1 MGLGH
6 EMAHAYDALVIG
18 SQNMGVLAIVG
29 EEVVSYSEIFAGNV
43 ENCLRYEHNL
53 PLRIAYKIDPQNPLS
68 IKTPYYFSK
77 FIYSTILSTL
87 QR

>member
-68 IKTPYYFSK
+68 SKTPYYFSK